1 MNQLDWRK
9 KVAPLV
15 CSASELHALVQ
26 ERRNVS
32 DAIWLRLATHCKS
45 AFPAAQWP
53 ADLGAINS
61 TNIEPVKE

>member
-9 KVAPLV
+9 IVTPLV
-15 CSASELHALVQ
+15 CIASELRAIEQ

-61 TNIEPVKE
+61 VNIEPVKE